1 MPLKVLK
8 KLFSKTLKKKK
19 KDSYQNINLNSN
31 SKTKISNDPR
41 SPKKK
46 RTPLSLIN

>member
-19 KDSYQNINLNSN
+19 KDSYQNINLH

-46 RTPLSLIN
+46 EHHCH

>member
-19 KDSYQNINLNSN
+19 KDSYQNINLH
-31 SKTKISNDPR
+31 SKTKFLMTHDH
-41 SPKKK
+41 PKKK
-46 RTPLSLIN
+46 EHHCH